1 MYLAS
6 SEDVVMLLIII
17 GAWPMRICLSGNSI
31 VALINKLIACLVP
44 LDLRLNFILLQ
55 TTASASCMRIPDLLL
70 LSRSRAGKGTHA
82 VAMP

>member
-1 MYLAS
+1 
-6 SEDVVMLLIII
+6 MLLIII

-44 LDLRLNFILLQ
+44 FDLRLKFILLQ
-55 TTASASCMRIPDLLL
+55 SCETTTATASASCMRIPDLLL

-82 VAMP
+82 VAMQ